1 MFVCPGHGN
10 AVFLPDLPT
19 VYRTWRSPEMHD
31 TALPF
36 PYLEGI

>member
-19 VYRTWRSPEMHD
+19 VYRGLRSPEIQE
-31 TALPF
+31 TAVSF
-36 PYLEGI
+36 PYPQGI